1 MINSEFPMSIW
12 TANEGKNWIYVEKFI
27 NRMYM
32 NIVNKNLRDLEESF
46 FLYEFSSKI
55 VVLIVY

>member
-1 MINSEFPMSIW
+1 MINSEFSMSIW
-12 TANEGKNWIYVEKFI
+12 TANWIYVEEFI

-32 NIVNKNLRDLEESF
+32 NMVNRNFRDF
-46 FLYEFSSKI
+46 RRNFLYEFSLKI